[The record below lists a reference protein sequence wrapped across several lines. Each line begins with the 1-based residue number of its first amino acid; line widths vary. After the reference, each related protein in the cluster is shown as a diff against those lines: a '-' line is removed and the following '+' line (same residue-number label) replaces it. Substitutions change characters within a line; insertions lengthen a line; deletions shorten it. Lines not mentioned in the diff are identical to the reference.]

1 MRVPDN
7 LSALRVR
14 NFRLFVSGQVLS
26 LVGRWMFFT
35 TQDWLV
41 VQLGGHGTALG
52 TVVALQFLPTLLLS
66 PYTGVLADRFPKRTI
81 LLVTQGYFSLVAA
94 FAFITVLTHTASI
107 TSVCVQAF
115 LVGLMWSLDTPTRQ
129 SFVSEMVG
137 TDHVTNAIA
146 INSVVFNSARIIGP
160 SLAGLAIAAVGDAP
174 VFGLTMFT
182 QLGVLTGLL
191 RMRTSELTPAQRIV
205 RAKGQVREGLR
216 YVRNRPDLLMP
227 IALIFV
233 VSAVGLNFP
242 ITLALSARH
251 FHGGSA
257 TYGLLSSTL
266 AVGSLGGALVATRRT
281 RPRQRTMVIAS
292 LAFGVAECVVALMP
306 DLPLFMVM
314 LVPTGLAILTLT
326 TTCNAYVQL
335 GTDETFRGRVMA
347 LYLMVFLGSTPIGA
361 PLVGLICQHWGPQA
375 GLAAGGIA
383 SIVAGLGALLWLRG
397 RNRPAPRAVAK
408 PAVSIPIDAVAL
420 DGRAVASSA

>member
-1 MRVPDN
+1 MRLPAN

-14 NFRLFVSGQVLS
+14 NFRLFASGQVLS
-26 LVGRWMFFT
+26 LTGRWMFFT

-52 TVVALQFLPTLLLS
+52 IVTALQFLPTLLLS
-66 PYTGVLADRFPKRTI
+66 PYTGVLADRFPKRSI
-81 LLVTQGYFSLVAA
+81 LFVTQGYFCLVAA
-94 FAFITVLTHTASI
+94 FAFTTVATHTATI

-137 TDHVTNAIA
+137 TEHITNAIA
-146 INSVVFNSARIIGP
+146 INSVVFNSARIVGP
-160 SLAGLAIAAVGDAP
+160 SLAGLAIAAFGDAP
-174 VFGLTMFT
+174 VFALTTFT

-191 RMRTSELTPAQRIV
+191 RMRTSELTPAKRIE
-205 RAKGQVREGLR
+205 RGKGQVREGLR
-216 YVRNRPDLLMP
+216 YVRNRPDLLLP
-227 IALIFV
+227 IVVIFV

-242 ITLALSARH
+242 VTLALSARQ

-266 AVGSLGGALVATRRT
+266 AVGSLAGALVATRRT
-281 RPRQRTMVIAS
+281 RPRQRTMVLGA
-292 LAFGVAECVVALMP
+292 LAFGVAECVDALMP
-306 DLPLFMVM
+306 DLPLFMIA

-326 TTCNAYVQL
+326 TTCNAYVQVR
-335 GTDETFRGRVMA
+335 TDETFRGRVMA

-361 PLVGLICQHWGPQA
+361 PLVGLICQHWGARA

-383 SIVAGLGALLWLRG
+383 SIAAGLGAYLWLRG
-397 RNRPAPRAVAK
+397 RNRPAARAVT
-408 PAVSIPIDAVAL
+408 PRPVTVAL
-420 DGRAVASSA
+420 DDAAMATTAG